1 MAPPGDVRF
10 FALRLPYPGEVDG
23 TEPDYSIVIPAYN
36 EEALLPG
43 TLEQLRAAMAE
54 APFRGEV
61 VVCDNNSNDRTGE
74 AARAAGARVVFE
86 PVNQISRARNAGARA
101 ARGRFLVFVDAD
113 TSVPPG
119 LLCEALG
126 ALGGR
131 ACGGGATLAMEGV
144 SHPLALRMVAG
155 WNALSRRFSLA
166 AGSFLFVRREAFR
179 AVGGFSE
186 RVYASEEIW
195 LSRALKRW
203 GRAQGLDFVILDGHS
218 LVTSGRKG
226 RWYSPTL
233 IFVTVLLMLLCPFL
247 LRFRAFCWVWYRR
260 PPAEGAS

>member
-1 MAPPGDVRF
+1 
-10 FALRLPYPGEVDG
+10 
-23 TEPDYSIVIPAYN
+23 
-36 EEALLPG
+36 
-43 TLEQLRAAMAE
+43 
-54 APFRGEV
+54 
-61 VVCDNNSNDRTGE
+61 
-74 AARAAGARVVFE
+74 VVFE

-113 TSVPPG
+113 TDVPPG
-119 LLCEALG
+119 LLCAALG
-126 ALGGR
+126 ALGER
-131 ACGGGATLAMEGV
+131 ACGGGATLMMEGL
-144 SHPLALRMVAG
+144 SHPLGLRMVAG
-155 WNALSRRFSLA
+155 WNALSRRFCLA

-203 GRAQGLDFVILDGHS
+203 GRARGLDFVILEGHS

-226 RWYSPTL
+226 QWYPTPL
-233 IFVTVLLMLLCPFL
+233 IFVTALLMLLCPFL

-260 PPAEGAS
+260 PPPGRAP

>member
-1 MAPPGDVRF
+1 
-10 FALRLPYPGEVDG
+10 VDG

-36 EEALLPG
+36 EESLLPR
-43 TLEQLRAAMAE
+43 TLERLQAAMAE

-61 VVCDNNSNDRTGE
+61 VVCDNNSSDRTGE
-74 AARAAGARVVFE
+74 AARSAGARVVFE

-113 TSVPPG
+113 TDVPPG
-119 LLCEALG
+119 LLKEALDV
-126 ALGGR
+126 LGGR
-131 ACGGGATLAMEGV
+131 ACGGGATLMMEGL
-144 SHPLALRMVAG
+144 SDPLALRIVAG
-155 WNALSRRFSLA
+155 WNALSRRLSLA

-186 RVYASEEIW
+186 SVYASEEIW

-203 GRAQGLDFVILDGHS
+203 GRARGLEFVILEGHS

-226 RWYSPTL
+226 QWYPPSL
-233 IFVTVLLMLLCPFL
+233 IFVTVLLLLLCPFL

-260 PPAEGAS
+260 PRPERGR